1 MIRRCCNMTRV
12 RTLKTF
18 PLFSACSVRD
28 LSRIDSL
35 TCDLHVEAG
44 RVLTLADHPGY
55 EFFIVMNGTAT
66 VWCHGV
72 ELDRLRPGSFFGELA
87 LLSGQNRVATV
98 VADADMDLLVMSVQE
113 FRSPHFQIEP
123 VKDVMLATVAE
134 RLCRTSEGWAHAVA
148 EPAASLL
155 PLLPD
160 SSAAGFS
167 GAAQSR
173 EYEDRALRLWRDG
186 VHLMN
191 RL

>member
-18 PLFSACSVRD
+18 PLFAACSLRD

-35 TCDLHVEAG
+35 TNDLRVKAG
-44 RVLTLADHPGY
+44 HVLTLSGQPGY

-66 VWCHGV
+66 VWCQGL
-72 ELDRLRPGSFFGELA
+72 ELDRLGPGSFFGELA

-98 VADADMDLLVMSVQE
+98 VADADMDLLVMSIQE

-123 VKDVMLATVAE
+123 VKDVMLATIAG
-134 RLCRTSEGWAHAVA
+134 RLGRTTEGWAEAVA
-148 EPAASLL
+148 EPAVSRL
-155 PLLPD
+155 PSAPGSCTAG
-160 SSAAGFS
+160 SSGV
-167 GAAQSR
+167 AQSR

-186 VHLMN
+186 FHIMS
-191 RL
+191 R